1 MSDLDKIRT
10 KWTLQLY
17 KEYEHLCYH
26 YKLSLDPIVIFIS
39 SSSACL
45 GSWCP
50 LKRTIT
56 ISYDLILNN
65 NWAVVIEVLKH
76 EMAHQYA
83 YEIFSYQGGHGR
95 EFLQACDLLMVET
108 WARKASINLEDY
120 KFYKNNKSNKIST
133 VLRRAKK
140 LLALTTSCN
149 ENEARIALQKVKE
162 LSCDSTFLFDNNF
175 STVVINHNIKK
186 TRPEQA
192 SISGILSR
200 FFSVKVVYSFLY
212 NSTSLR
218 EERVLEITGEPAKV
232 EVAEYVYWYLL
243 NHTEILWRDHKEK
256 TKQKGLRSKNEFI
269 DGVLSGFSQKLQEK
283 SVASNTSQEK
293 SLVITENNKKLDNF
307 MKKKYPKLQTTYSSV
322 KDRSN
327 ETYRAGHTKGMNLSM
342 HHGVKK
348 PKIDKRELNK
358 FYWNTYETSYIVSY
372 LVFFSL
378 LYLFL

>member
-1 MSDLDKIRT
+1 MSDLDKIKT

-17 KEYEHLCYH
+17 KEYENLCYH
-26 YKLSLDPIVIFIS
+26 YKLSLDPVVIFVS
-39 SSSACL
+39 SSSTCL
-45 GSWCP
+45 GSWCS
-50 LKRTIT
+50 LIRTIT

-83 YEIFSYQGGHGR
+83 CEIFYYQGSHGR
-95 EFLQACDLLMVET
+95 EFLQACDLLMVEP

-120 KFYKNNKSNKIST
+120 KDYKNNKLDKLST

-140 LLALTTSCN
+140 LLALTSSCN

-162 LSCDSTFLFDNNF
+162 LSCDSTLLFENNF
-175 STVVINHNIKK
+175 STVVINHNLKK
-186 TRPEQA
+186 TKPEQA

-218 EERVLEITGEPAKV
+218 EERVLEITAETAKV
-232 EVAEYVYWYLL
+232 EIAEYVYWYLL
-243 NHTEILWRDHKEK
+243 NHTEILWREHKEK
-256 TKQKGLRSKNEFI
+256 TKEKGLRSKNEFI

-283 SVASNTSQEK
+283 SVASNISQEK
-293 SLVITENNKKLDNF
+293 SLVIIENNKKLDNF
-307 MKKKYPKLQTTYSSV
+307 MKKKYPKLHTTYSNT

-327 ETYRAGHTKGMNLSM
+327 ETYRAGHTKGINLSL
-342 HHGVKK
+342 HHGVKTSK
-348 PKIDKRELNK
+348 TEKKRIE
-358 FYWNTYETSYIVSY
+358 
-372 LVFFSL
+372 
-378 LYLFL
+378 